1 MNSFPLAT
9 QAQPGR
15 KGDPDI
21 QVPFHFH
28 PGRRRRQIPTIAV
41 VPPPRASRTHLE
53 PSAPVSNYTKRICI
67 CSRPQEPQLHEETIR
82 PDRLRDSNSRKTRQP
97 FVMGH
102 KIGARIQPGHINGTP
117 SLLPSLCN
125 QNESNQ
131 EKRHCFF
138 QAPVHHQPNTLT

>member
-28 PGRRRRQIPTIAV
+28 PGRRRRQNPTIAV
-41 VPPPRASRTHLE
+41 VPPPRASRTHLQ
-53 PSAPVSNYTKRICI
+53 PTAPVSSYTKRICI
-67 CSRPQEPQLHEETIR
+67 RARLWEPRLHEETIH
-82 PDRLRDSNSRKTRQP
+82 PDRLRDPNSRKTQGP

-102 KIGARIQPGHINGTP
+102 KIGARIQPRHIDGTP
-117 SLLPSLCN
+117 SLLPGGRLQSPPP
-125 QNESNQ
+125 
-131 EKRHCFF
+131 
-138 QAPVHHQPNTLT
+138 ATDNTLNHPKHNARSDVRVY